1 MVCEYRYGPKAMEYL
16 KNMPDIT
23 YSEWRNFVRQKF
35 RKKNGNELAHA
46 GKVAYYAWRKLNRDL
61 NPFFGE
67 ENSVFFEF
75 KESQFKTIKKID
87 EKTEENFKGIG
98 KEIYNETPKNVMQ
111 FETSTKPLLMIFEES
126 YKAPRMVIVKKKGLF
141 SKEEVLASRIYRYLG
156 ATVFDVIDRKNMIF
170 IEWLDGIDCENL
182 KKLDKEKDA
191 LNYIYYLGKASADA
205 HCIGLG
211 DRLHNE
217 RANLLVLKSNVVEE
231 FKDDVF
237 SPVYNID
244 YEFAFMKAKLRKT
257 PEEDL
262 LSVRL
267 TFKKVGLENISE
279 DITKTRLKN
288 LIDTY
293 IEGFSKRYKEIQENY
308 QINKEKI
315 DKLLNE
321 YDQEVF
327 ELCKRRF
334 ELDAE
339 ILTEKLKEILIS
351 AFLS

>member
-46 GKVAYYAWRKLNRDL
+46 GKVAYYAWRKLGRDL
-61 NPFFGE
+61 NLSFE
-67 ENSVFFEF
+67 EEKPVSFEF

-87 EKTEENFKGIG
+87 GKTEENFKKIG
-98 KEIYNETPKNVMQ
+98 REIYDEAPKNVMQ

-126 YKAPRMVIVKKKGLF
+126 YKAPRMVIVKKKGFF
-141 SKEEVLASRIYRYLG
+141 SKEEVLASKIYRYLG

-170 IEWLDGIDCENL
+170 IEWLDGIDCETL
-182 KKLDKEKDA
+182 KKLGKEKDA
-191 LNYIYYLGKASADA
+191 LNYTYYLGKASADA

-217 RANLLVLKSNVVEE
+217 RVNLLILKSDVVEE

-237 SPVYNID
+237 NPVYNVD

-279 DITKTRLKN
+279 DIIKANLEN

-293 IEGFSKRYKEIQENY
+293 VSGFSKRYREIQENY
-308 QINKEKI
+308 KINKKKI
-315 DKLLNE
+315 DKLLSE

-327 ELCKRRF
+327 QLCKMRF
-334 ELDAE
+334 ELNVD
-339 ILTEKLKEILIS
+339 ILTEKLKDMLIS
-351 AFLS
+351 TFLS

>member
-23 YSEWRNFVRQKF
+23 YSKWRNFVRKKF
-35 RKKNGNELAHA
+35 RKKNGGELAHA

-61 NPFFGE
+61 KLSFGE
-67 ENSVFFEF
+67 KDPVSFEF
-75 KESQFKTIKKID
+75 KESQFKDIKKID
-87 EKTEENFKGIG
+87 EKTEENFKEIG
-98 KEIYNETPKNVMQ
+98 REIYDEPPKNVMQ

-126 YKAPRMVIVKKKGLF
+126 YKTPRMVIVKKKGLF
-141 SKEEVLASRIYRYLG
+141 SKEEVLTSKIYRYLG

-170 IEWLDGIDCENL
+170 IEWLDGMDCEAL
-182 KKLDKEKDA
+182 KKLSTEKDA
-191 LNYIYYLGKASADA
+191 LNYIYYLGKTAADA

-217 RANLLVLKSNVVEE
+217 RVNLLILKSDVVEE

-237 SPVYNID
+237 SPVYNVD
-244 YEFAFMKAKLRKT
+244 YEFAFMKAKLRRT

-262 LSVRL
+262 VSVRL
-267 TFKKVGLENISE
+267 TFKKVGLENISD
-279 DITKTRLKN
+279 DIIKTKLKD

-293 IEGFSKRYKEIQENY
+293 IEGFSRRYKNLQENY
-308 QINKEKI
+308 RINKEKI
-315 DKLLNE
+315 DNLLVE
-321 YDQEVF
+321 YDQEVL

-334 ELDAE
+334 NSDADL
-339 ILTEKLKEILIS
+339 LTEKLKEILIS

>member
-46 GKVAYYAWRKLNRDL
+46 GKVAYYAWRKLGRDL
-61 NPFFGE
+61 NLSFE
-67 ENSVFFEF
+67 EEKPVSFEF

-87 EKTEENFKGIG
+87 EKTEENFKKIG
-98 KEIYNETPKNVMQ
+98 REIYDEAPKNVMQ

-126 YKAPRMVIVKKKGLF
+126 YKAPRMVIVKKKGFF
-141 SKEEVLASRIYRYLG
+141 SKEEVLASKIYRYLG

-170 IEWLDGIDCENL
+170 IEWLDGIDCETL
-182 KKLDKEKDA
+182 KKLGKEKDA
-191 LNYIYYLGKASADA
+191 LNYTYYLGKASADA

-217 RANLLVLKSNVVEE
+217 RVNLLILKSDVVEE

-237 SPVYNID
+237 NPVYNVD

-279 DITKTRLKN
+279 DIIKANLEN

-293 IEGFSKRYKEIQENY
+293 VSGFSKRYREIQENY
-308 QINKEKI
+308 KINKKKT
-315 DKLLNE
+315 DKLLSE

-327 ELCKRRF
+327 QLCKMRF
-334 ELDAE
+334 ELNVD
-339 ILTEKLKEILIS
+339 ILTEKLKDMLIS
-351 AFLS
+351 TFLS